1 MSADYLT
8 NLSKQHNL
16 RESIVNALKEFDVQS
31 DEELSAVLGDSVGF
45 AALRSASLAQ
55 ALLLQRHFTN
65 VNAKQDVKKTE
76 DDLPDV
82 IQQQSKNESK
92 SSKAKVVKS
101 KSTNPSSTPA
111 STPVQSSSSTSSSN
125 VPTSSSSVAKSVT
138 DRIQAFFQDQTEIP
152 SAVAPTP
159 SSSSS
164 TNNKKSG
171 QQQQQ
176 QQQSKKNA
184 SSAATSSDRLSVV
197 SWNVLSHVRSEAHTD
212 ATMRGERRR
221 ESMQQCYA
229 RHAAILQRLANL
241 NPDVVLL
248 QDVDDDLIKSAS
260 FDAEFHFVRQDS
272 CAVLLRRDAWR
283 VDASALAPAALS
295 VAAAPENGS
304 GAAVVLVA
312 ESVAKP
318 KTSVALVSLQCA
330 GGGNSGD
337 DERRGLLIEQVCNSL
352 AVLPTECAAVVIGGD
367 FGVASQRDELCE
379 RLQQQAQCT
388 TVPFA
393 KPSCTMLLNGAK
405 FDKSLSVDRL
415 SVRGAT
421 PTGELTLG
429 RFPGKA
435 DGRGPYG
442 DDIGDGSDH
451 VWLACE
457 FKL

>member
-1 MSADYLT
+1 MSDKYLM

-31 DEELSAVLGDSVGF
+31 DDELSAVLGDSVAF

-65 VNAKQDVKKTE
+65 NVNVNVKQDVKKTE
-76 DDLPDV
+76 GV
-82 IQQQSKNESK
+82 IQQQQSKNESK
-92 SSKAKVVKS
+92 SASKAKAVKS
-101 KSTNPSSTPA
+101 TTPSSTS
-111 STPVQSSSSTSSSN
+111 STTPSSSTSSSN
-125 VPTSSSSVAKSVT
+125 VPSSSSSVAKSVT
-138 DRIQAFFQDQTEIP
+138 ERIQAFFQDETEAATTTTTTTTTTTNKKNGGQQKQQQQKP
-152 SAVAPTP
+152 SAAAAAAAAAVAP
-159 SSSSS
+159 SVS
-164 TNNKKSG
+164 
-171 QQQQQ
+171 
-176 QQQSKKNA
+176 
-184 SSAATSSDRLSVV
+184 SSDRLSVV

-221 ESMQQCYA
+221 ESMQQCHA
-229 RHAAILQRLANL
+229 RHAAITHRLAIL
-241 NPDVVLL
+241 KPDVALL
-248 QDVDDDLIKSAS
+248 QDIDDDLIKSAS
-260 FDAEFHFVRQDS
+260 LDAEFHFVRQDS

-295 VAAAPENGS
+295 VAATPENGS

-312 ESVAKP
+312 ESVARP
-318 KTSVALVSLQCA
+318 KTSVALVSLQC
-330 GGGNSGD
+330 GGGGSNGD

-352 AVLPTECAAVVIGGD
+352 AVLPTECAVVMGGD

-379 RLQQQAQCT
+379 RLQQQAECAS
-388 TVPFA
+388 VPFA

-415 SVRGAT
+415 AVRGAT
-421 PTGELTLG
+421 PTSELTLG

-457 FKL
+457 FEI